1 MERNDIERRFGKRLT
16 TVVAALAFAYSLGI
30 MAIPA
35 MADDISTCDY
45 NDKYLYLNIS
55 VGSTYGTPW
64 YAKETYSSTYVDIES
79 MGTVDWCFLYAD
91 GSNDKSSYV
100 NCTDN
105 DQAYLSHE
113 GQYELH
119 NTVTEQGFTYV
130 RVTAYRTSQGGILT
144 GYWSP
149 DCLGSYADL
158 N

>member
-1 MERNDIERRFGKRLT
+1 MERRLSKRL
-16 TVVAALAFAYSLGI
+16 AAGFIGILFACGLGT
-30 MAIPA
+30 MAAPA
-35 MADDISTCDY
+35 MADDIATCDY

-91 GSNDKSSYV
+91 GSNDKKEYT
-100 NCTDN
+100 NCTIGTR
-105 DQAYLSHE
+105 AYLSHE

-119 NTVTEQGFTYV
+119 NSVTEDGLTYV

-149 DCLGSYADL
+149 DCQGSYTDL